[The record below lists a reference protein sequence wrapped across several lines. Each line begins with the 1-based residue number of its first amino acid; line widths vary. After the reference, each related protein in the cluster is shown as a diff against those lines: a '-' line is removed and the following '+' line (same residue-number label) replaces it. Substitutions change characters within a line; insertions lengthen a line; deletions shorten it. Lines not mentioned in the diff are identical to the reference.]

1 MHSAIFH
8 GPGKPLIL
16 EDRPIPEPGAGQVLI
31 KVGRCGICGSDVKM
45 TDERSP
51 VHFASGCTPGHEYA
65 GEIAALGQG
74 VSGLKVGDRVTA
86 LPVGGC
92 GRCPSCLAGD
102 PYACTACSYLMGGFA
117 EYTLAQAAFVT
128 RLPASLSLD
137 DGALVEPLACGSQAM
152 RLSGATPQS
161 RILIMGAGPMGLA
174 ALYWARQ
181 MGCRSVALCA
191 TSRRNADRA
200 MNMGATAFLEADD
213 DLADRVTEA
222 LGAPADIVFECT
234 GSVGAISRSVDL
246 VSARGTV
253 VSSGMCFD
261 AEPFTAGPATMKQV
275 RLQFSMAYVL
285 SDFHRA
291 IDAFDAGHVEPRA
304 MVSEQIALSALP
316 AKLESLRSR
325 HAGCKIMVKPD

>member
-1 MHSAIFH
+1 MRSAIFH
-8 GPGKPLIL
+8 KAGKPLTL
-16 EDRPIPEPGAGQVLI
+16 EDRPIPEPVPGQVLI

-86 LPVGGC
+86 IPVGGC
-92 GRCPSCLAGD
+92 GRCRSCLDGD
-102 PYACTACSYLMGGFA
+102 PYACTSCSYLMGGFA
-117 EYTLAQAAFVT
+117 EYTLAQASLVT
-128 RLPASLSLD
+128 KLPASLSLE

-152 RLSGATPQS
+152 RLSGATPKS

-181 MGCRSVALCA
+181 AGCRSVAVCA
-191 TSRRNADRA
+191 KSRRNADRA

-213 DLADRVTEA
+213 DLAARVTEA
-222 LGAPADIVFECT
+222 LSAPADIVFECT
-234 GSVGAISRSVDL
+234 GSAGAISRSVDL
-246 VSARGTV
+246 VGTRGTI

-261 AEPFTAGPATMKQV
+261 AEPFIAGLATMKQV

-285 SDFHRA
+285 GDFHRA
-291 IDAFDAGHVEPRA
+291 IATLDAGHVEPRA
-304 MVSEQIALSALP
+304 MVSEQIALSELP
-316 AKLESLRSR
+316 AKLESLRSG